1 MGNKIVIRGAREHN
15 LKNINV
21 VIPRDKL
28 VVITGISG
36 SGKSSLAFDTLYAE
50 GQRRYMESLSS
61 YARQFL
67 GDIQK
72 PDVEYIEG
80 LSPAIAIEQKTSS
93 HNPRSTVGTVTEI
106 YDYLRLLYARIGVPH
121 CPKCGRPVQRQTL
134 DEIIDR
140 IMDTLA
146 GKRCLIHSPISRE
159 RKGEYRNVF
168 AKLRS
173 KGYSRVKVDGTI
185 YELDEEIRLDKEKKH
200 TVKLVVDRLKIE
212 EERRERI
219 AESVELALQES
230 HGYVEVEEY
239 ETGKIHSFSENFAC
253 PVCNI
258 SLPEITP
265 KLFSFNSPYG
275 ACPNCYGL
283 GYTLHIDPSLVVDE
297 NRSLIDGAIRSYSD
311 NSISISIFKS
321 LASHYKFDIYKPF
334 KALSRRVQ
342 DIILYGSP
350 DIIHIKLSFF
360 RGDYDSHR
368 RFEGVINQLE
378 RRYRETKSDDVRRWI
393 ENTFMRSEKCP
404 VCNGKRLRP
413 EVLAVT
419 IGGKNIADFTALN
432 IGEALEFIES
442 LRLTTRQEEIVGEV
456 VREIKKRLSFLEEI
470 GVDYLTLD
478 RMALTLSGGEA
489 QRIRLATQIGARLAG
504 VLYVLD
510 EPTIGLHQRDNK
522 RLIKTLRSLRDLGN
536 TVIIVEHDEQVI
548 RSADHMIDMGPGAGT
563 NGGNIV
569 FSGKPSNIDKA
580 VGRSLTADY
589 LKGIKK
595 IDIKRARRPGNR
607 KKLILRGVRHNNL
620 KNIDVTFPLGKFIC
634 ITGVSGS
641 GKSSLLMETLYPALM
656 NYLFEHNYS
665 VGEFDGIEG
674 LENVDKV
681 INIDQSPIGRTPRSN
696 PGTYTKVFDEI
707 RELFAMTPEA
717 RARGYK
723 KGRFS
728 FNVRGGRCE
737 ACQGQGMKRIEMHFL
752 PDVYVECEVCKGKRY
767 NRETLEVKYKG
778 KNIADM
784 LDMTVDEA
792 LKFFENI
799 PKINRILQLLHDVGL
814 GYIKIGQPA
823 TTLSGGEAQRI
834 KLSAE
839 LKKIPTGKTIYLL
852 DEPTTGLH
860 FDDVNKLL
868 DVLQRFVDNG
878 NTVIVIEHNLDVI
891 KNADHIIDLG
901 PEGGDKGGFIVAE
914 GTPEEIAQNPISYT
928 GKYLKYI
935 LNGKSILS
943 MEGV

>member
-1 MGNKIVIRGAREHN
+1 MSNKIVIRGAREHN

-67 GDIQK
+67 GNIQK

-121 CPKCGRPVQRQTL
+121 CPRCGRPVQRQTL

-168 AKLRS
+168 ARLRS

-185 YELDEEIRLDKEKKH
+185 YELDEEIRLDKDKKH

-219 AESVELALQES
+219 VESVELALQES
-230 HGYVEVEEY
+230 QGYVEVEDY
-239 ETGKIHSFSENFAC
+239 ETGEIHSFSENFAC

-334 KALSRRVQ
+334 KALPRRIQ

-413 EVLAVT
+413 EALAVT
-419 IGGKNIADFTALN
+419 IDGKNIADFTALN

-456 VREIKKRLSFLEEI
+456 LREIKKRLSFLEEI

-548 RSADHMIDMGPGAGT
+548 RSADYMIDMGPEAGT

-595 IDIKRARRPGNR
+595 IDIKRARRPGNG
-607 KKLILRGVRHNNL
+607 KKLVLKGVRHNNL

-707 RELFAMTPEA
+707 RDLFAMTPEA

-728 FNVRGGRCE
+728 FNVKGGRCE

-778 KNIADM
+778 KNIADV

-901 PEGGDKGGFIVAE
+901 PEGGDKGGFIVTE

-928 GKYLKYI
+928 GRYLKYI

-943 MEGV
+943 MEGI

>member
-1 MGNKIVIRGAREHN
+1 M
-15 LKNINV
+15 
-21 VIPRDKL
+21 
-28 VVITGISG
+28 
-36 SGKSSLAFDTLYAE
+36 
-50 GQRRYMESLSS
+50 
-61 YARQFL
+61 
-67 GDIQK
+67 
-72 PDVEYIEG
+72 
-80 LSPAIAIEQKTSS
+80 
-93 HNPRSTVGTVTEI
+93 
-106 YDYLRLLYARIGVPH
+106 
-121 CPKCGRPVQRQTL
+121 
-134 DEIIDR
+134 
-140 IMDTLA
+140 
-146 GKRCLIHSPISRE
+146 
-159 RKGEYRNVF
+159 
-168 AKLRS
+168 
-173 KGYSRVKVDGTI
+173 
-185 YELDEEIRLDKEKKH
+185 
-200 TVKLVVDRLKIE
+200 
-212 EERRERI
+212 
-219 AESVELALQES
+219 
-230 HGYVEVEEY
+230 
-239 ETGKIHSFSENFAC
+239 
-253 PVCNI
+253 
-258 SLPEITP
+258 
-265 KLFSFNSPYG
+265 
-275 ACPNCYGL
+275 
-283 GYTLHIDPSLVVDE
+283 DE

>member
-1 MGNKIVIRGAREHN
+1 EHN

-67 GDIQK
+67 GNIQK

-219 AESVELALQES
+219 AESAELALQES

-311 NSISISIFKS
+311 NSISISIFRS

-778 KNIADM
+778 KNIADV

-852 DEPTTGLH
+852 DEPTRGLH